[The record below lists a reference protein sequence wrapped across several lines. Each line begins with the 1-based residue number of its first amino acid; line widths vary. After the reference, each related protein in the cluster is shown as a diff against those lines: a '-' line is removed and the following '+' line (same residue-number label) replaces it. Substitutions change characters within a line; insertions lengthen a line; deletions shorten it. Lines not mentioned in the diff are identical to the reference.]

1 MSTNFKQDGDVIQH
15 ASVGGVAAGRVVK
28 IGNLLGVSLLDI
40 PANGTG
46 PIKLTGVFAVPKVS
60 GAVITAG
67 ESLTWDVSAGSGAG
81 AFDDNAATAAAGDVT
96 GAAAVAWEDAA
107 SGVTTMLV
115 KFTGVPGTV
124 A

>member
-15 ASVGGVAAGRVVK
+15 PSVGGVPAGRVVK

-40 PANGTG
+40 PEGGTG
-46 PIKLTGVFAVPKVS
+46 PVKLTGVFAVPKVG
-60 GAVITAG
+60 GAEIAAG
-67 ESLTWDVSAGSGAG
+67 EALTWVASAGDGVG
-81 AFDDNAATAAAGDVT
+81 AFDGGTATAAEGDVS
-96 GAAAVAWEDAA
+96 GAAAVAWEDAG